1 MNNSTVLGN
10 GIATSWVT
18 AGLFV
23 KLEIA
28 GERASRKSETT
39 RDCIA
44 NLEINRTLNKIH
56 EPLAIAS
63 WTQESIPAITGNR
76 VACTGKLPIASK
88 ISRINRD
95 RKINQLLSGICYVNI
110 IFICN
115 CCMHAPVSHQW
126 RSLLKYSAASRKVAF
141 SIPYGVILL
150 WHNPSGRSMALG
162 STQPLI

>member
-1 MNNSTVLGN
+1 LNNSTVLGD
-10 GIATSWVT
+10 GIVTPWVT
-18 AGLFV
+18 ASLFV

-28 GERASRKSETT
+28 GERASRKSGTT

-63 WTQESIPAITGNR
+63 WTQPISAITGNR

-88 ISRINRD
+88 ISRINLD
-95 RKINQLLSGICYVNI
+95 RRINQLLSGIWYANI
-110 IFICN
+110 IFIFN
-115 CCMHAPVSHQW
+115 WCMHMPVSNQW
-126 RSLLKYSAASRKVAF
+126 RSLLEHRAASRKVAF

-150 WHNPSGRSMALG
+150 WHYTSARSMALG